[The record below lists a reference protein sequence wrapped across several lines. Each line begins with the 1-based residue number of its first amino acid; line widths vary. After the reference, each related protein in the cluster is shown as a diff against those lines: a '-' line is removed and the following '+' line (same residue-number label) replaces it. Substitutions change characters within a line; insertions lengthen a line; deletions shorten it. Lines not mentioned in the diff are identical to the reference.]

1 MKLALDIIVLFFI
14 WAPLAHQYE
23 AAFLAPLAVTE
34 GLCGASASTACGNA
48 SFYFPIIVGIDICFF
63 DPAIH
68 FGHRLLCFLF
78 CLPNVNMLAPAEIER
93 NLS

>member
-78 CLPNVNMLAPAEIER
+78 CLPNVNVHPRARLDQWM
-93 NLS
+93 